1 MKIHEIS
8 KNKLCFYRLT
18 GFYAFVIFFLSTVW
32 RHLKIGPN
40 QFLEQVSEECS
51 KSPWVNLLYINN
63 FDLGIENQGQCLG
76 QTWYLANDMQ
86 FFLLAPPIVYITWKW
101 KKIGMLIIG
110 KEHTWQKDS
119 PAIKEVTVC
128 LDEF

>member
-1 MKIHEIS
+1 MKIHKTSE
-8 KNKLCFYRLT
+8 NQPCFYRLT
-18 GFYAFVIFFLSTVW
+18 GFYAFLIFFLATVW

-40 QFLEQVSEECS
+40 QFLEQVSEQCS

-86 FFLLAPPIVYITWKW
+86 FFLLAPPIVYVTWKW
-101 KKIGMLIIG
+101 KQIGMLTIG
-110 KEHTWQKDS
+110 KNTCGKNIL
-119 PAIKEVTVC
+119 PLLKKY
-128 LDEF
+128 